1 MATLI
6 IDQKA
11 IKNQSTITYQV
22 ESWAEYYPEVLPLWV
37 LHWKEVALSHAQIPL
52 DPDIERYQ
60 AFADAGQLH
69 ILSMRD
75 QGKLVGYH
83 VTICVG
89 HLHYKGTLHGLV
101 DLYYVLPASRKGRAG
116 IRLFQEAERALR
128 ARGVVKLQTATK
140 IHAHLDMSRL
150 LEHLGYTQV
159 EKVYAK
165 LLGGA

>member
-1 MATLI
+1 MPV
-6 IDQKA
+6 
-11 IKNQSTITYQV
+11 TYQM
-22 ESWAEYYPEVLPLWV
+22 EPWDAYYPECQPLW
-37 LHWKEVALSHAQIPL
+37 LQHWLEVALSHAQIPL
-52 DPDIERYQ
+52 DPDVERYQ

-75 QGKLVGYH
+75 AEKLVGYH
-83 VTICVG
+83 VTLCVG

-101 DLYYVLPASRKGRAG
+101 DLYYVLPAYRKGRAG
-116 IRLFQEAERALR
+116 VRLFQEAERALR

-150 LEHLGYTQV
+150 LERLGYTQV

-165 LLGGA
+165 VLKGGEPW